1 MLSQGK
7 SHLCGEAKV
16 LSEEIFIY
24 PERSLNALLRVLDR
38 STCLTSKKERRNTG
52 DTLLND
58 VEKYVSNS
66 KIHRLIKNIK
76 LKINNFNWRYQRF
89 RSLSPSHLPQCLL

>member
-1 MLSQGK
+1 MRRGALYSSLSLCCCSFPWGSSRGAHIVLSQGK

-16 LSEEIFIY
+16 LSEEILIY

-38 STCLTSKKERRNTG
+38 STCLTSKKERRSTG

-58 VEKYVSNS
+58 VEKNV
-66 KIHRLIKNIK
+66 
-76 LKINNFNWRYQRF
+76 
-89 RSLSPSHLPQCLL
+89 